1 MIVNKYYYLTHAS
14 DLGADHLAFTLILY
28 QINMVP
34 LVADLGADH
43 LVLTLTLYQINMVPL
58 VL

>member
-1 MIVNKYYYLTHAS
+1 MREKRRFVKQCEVKFVCTSAKYIMISPHA
-14 DLGADHLAFTLILY
+14 
-28 QINMVP
+28 
-34 LVADLGADH
+34 ADLGADH

>member
-14 DLGADHLAFTLILY
+14 DLS
-28 QINMVP
+28 
-34 LVADLGADH
+34 ADH

>member
-14 DLGADHLAFTLILY
+14 
-28 QINMVP
+28 
-34 LVADLGADH
+34 DLGADH